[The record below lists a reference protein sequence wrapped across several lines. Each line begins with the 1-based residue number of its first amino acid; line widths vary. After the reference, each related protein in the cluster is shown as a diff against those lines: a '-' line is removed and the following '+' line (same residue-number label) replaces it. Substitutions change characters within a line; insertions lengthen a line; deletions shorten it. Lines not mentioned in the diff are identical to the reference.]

1 MRRSRAGVGEETRPM
16 GSFIFLGPTGVGKTE
31 LAKALAAFLFNDENA
46 MVRLDMSEYGERHSV
61 ARMIGSPPG
70 YVGHDEG
77 GQLAEQIR
85 RRPYSVVLFDEI
97 EKAHPEVFNTL
108 LQILDD
114 GRLTDGKGRVVNFK
128 NTIIIMTSNVGSEE
142 ILELGKKKGAIGFE
156 DADEEKSADETLHDR
171 VMNLLRQSF
180 KPEFLNR
187 VDETVVFHALK
198 PEHLTKIVDVQLARV
213 QDRLKDKH
221 ITLEVSAAAK
231 KLLVEKG
238 YDPSFGARPLKRLI
252 QDVIL
257 NKLALQ
263 ILEGTVKEES
273 TVKVGVKE
281 GEITVG

>member
-1 MRRSRAGVGEETRPM
+1 
-16 GSFIFLGPTGVGKTE
+16 
-31 LAKALAAFLFNDENA
+31 
-46 MVRLDMSEYGERHSV
+46 
-61 ARMIGSPPG
+61 
-70 YVGHDEG
+70 
-77 GQLAEQIR
+77 
-85 RRPYSVVLFDEI
+85 
-97 EKAHPEVFNTL
+97 
-108 LQILDD
+108 
-114 GRLTDGKGRVVNFK
+114 
-128 NTIIIMTSNVGSEE
+128 MTSNVGSEE

-171 VMNLLRQSF
+171 VMHLLRQSF

-187 VDETVVFHALK
+187 IDDTVVFHALK

-213 QDRLKDKH
+213 QERLNSKH
-221 ITLEVSAAAK
+221 ITLEVSATAK
-231 KLLVEKG
+231 KWLVEKG

-273 TVKVGVKE
+273 TIKVGVRD